1 MAFATNILSPI
12 PALRSFGI
20 FMAVCPQNILMI
32 DVESKDVLKTY
43 PYENVM
49 NYGSGSNRLVLKVGN
64 IVVQRTLKFHTE
76 VGEAQQIVQLIKLY
90 MNEIARQIAVMEA
103 FTRIRNET

>member
-1 MAFATNILSPI
+1 MAICPSNILI
-12 PALRSFGI
+12 
-20 FMAVCPQNILMI
+20 V

-49 NYGSGSNRLVLKVGN
+49 NYGSGTNRLVLKVGN

-76 VGEAQQIVQLIKLY
+76 ADEAPQVVKLIKAY
-90 MNEIARQIAVMEA
+90 MAEIAKAIKARAH
-103 FTRIRNET
+103 